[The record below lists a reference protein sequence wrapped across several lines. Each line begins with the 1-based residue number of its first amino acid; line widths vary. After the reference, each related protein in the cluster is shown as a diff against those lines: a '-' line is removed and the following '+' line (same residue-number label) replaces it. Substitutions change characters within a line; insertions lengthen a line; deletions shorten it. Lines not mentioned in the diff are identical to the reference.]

1 MARTWKIVVGVTV
14 ALVLLVTVG
23 LCISGIVV
31 LRSRTSAWGPMVH
44 WRWAER
50 GPLGLYWGPHHG
62 AWGWPALFI
71 VGGLLHLAFLGLLV
85 GLLVA
90 LVRRPQAQ
98 PPAPQAPA
106 APADATPEK

>member
-1 MARTWKIVVGVTV
+1 
-14 ALVLLVTVG
+14 
-23 LCISGIVV
+23 
-31 LRSRTSAWGPMVH
+31 
-44 WRWAER
+44 
-50 GPLGLYWGPHHG
+50 
-62 AWGWPALFI
+62 LFI